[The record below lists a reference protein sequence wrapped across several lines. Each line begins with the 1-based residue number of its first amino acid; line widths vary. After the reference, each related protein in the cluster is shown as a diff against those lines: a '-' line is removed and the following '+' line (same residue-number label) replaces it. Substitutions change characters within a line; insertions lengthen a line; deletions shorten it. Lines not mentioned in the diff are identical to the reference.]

1 MRNLL
6 LASAAALAAL
16 TATPALAQQVTPY
29 VQVDTG
35 ITDTNYNSTHVV
47 YGATLG
53 ADADLGS
60 RVTLGADVNAS
71 NVFDNRGR
79 TFGAGARLG
88 YRIIP
93 GTLGYV
99 RAGYA
104 NLDAGH
110 ENLGGLALGG
120 GLNFDVLPHTYVN
133 VEYRHTNY
141 EQGVHSNAGLLGLG
155 IRF

>member
-1 MRNLL
+1 MRKLL
-6 LASAAALAAL
+6 LAGAAAIAAL
-16 TATPALAQQVTPY
+16 VATPALAQTVTPY
-29 VQVDTG
+29 AQLDTG
-35 ITDTNYNSTHVV
+35 ITDTNIDNASVD

-53 ADADLGS
+53 ADVNLNS
-60 RVTLGADVNAS
+60 RLTLGADVNAS

-88 YRIIP
+88 YRITP
-93 GTLGYV
+93 STLGYV

-104 NLDAGH
+104 NLDVGH

-120 GLNFDVLPHTYVN
+120 GLNFDILPHTYVN